1 MKMRLSRRSFASLC
15 LMLAAASPAAAQ
27 GHLPQACDR
36 ACLSGIMDQYLA
48 AMVAHDPAKAPA
60 ALNIKYT
67 ENAADLD
74 FSAADGL
81 WASIGRFG
89 DKSFRAVDP
98 VSGQVAWQGVA
109 FEHDTPRTVV
119 VRLKVRDR
127 QIVEVEQV
135 VTREAPDAMKAAAG
149 NWTSDPILSARVA
162 RDARTPRDDMR
173 RRAESYF
180 DAIVL
185 SDDAISH
192 FAACTRNENGRD
204 TSKDGQCGA
213 DFKDRRWTYMQ
224 TIRPR
229 RIDLIDEEQG
239 VVFGYVYM
247 NRRGEM
253 THYTKPNG
261 EKVALPLI
269 STFPA
274 TTYAGVMIK
283 VQNDQVAKV
292 QGIWNLMPFGMTAS
306 WDKDGGHGH

>member
-1 MKMRLSRRSFASLC
+1 MNMRRFHRCFVSAVLLI
-15 LMLAAASPAAAQ
+15 AAPAAAQ
-27 GHLPQACDR
+27 GRLQQACDR
-36 ACLSGIMDQYLA
+36 ACLAGIMDQYLA
-48 AMVAHDPAKAPA
+48 AMVAHDPAKAPLA
-60 ALNIKYT
+60 ISVRFT

-74 FSAADGL
+74 IGAADGL
-81 WASIGRFG
+81 WASISRLGKPAFE
-89 DKSFRAVDP
+89 AIDP
-98 VSGQVAWQGVA
+98 ISGQIAHQGVA
-109 FEHDTPRTVV
+109 FEHDTARTFV

-135 VTREAPDAMKAAAG
+135 VTREAPDAMKAVAAA
-149 NWTSDPILSARVA
+149 WTSDPILSQRVSKE
-162 RDARTPRDDMR
+162 ARTPRDDMR

-292 QGIWNLMPFGMTAS
+292 QGIWNLSPFGLTAS